1 MRERMLE
8 LLRPF
13 LTHEHDKDPNGGH
26 YAMLWGPGDP
36 YTLSGVG
43 ASYGVAAWLCSVRPN
58 H

>member
-1 MRERMLE
+1 MLE